1 MGLQA
6 GHAEL
11 QAGHM
16 GLQAGHMGLQALS
29 YGVAAAAGG
38 GASEAGMLS
47 SVAMKP
53 MRMRVYGLITLRST
67 CVRMFLRRS
76 SMYSLMKGSP
86 GEGEG

>member
-38 GASEAGMLS
+38 GTSEAGMLS

-53 MRMRVYGLITLRST
+53 MRMRVYGLITLSST
-67 CVRMFLRRS
+67 WVMSRVRVRVSDDL
-76 SMYSLMKGSP
+76 
-86 GEGEG
+86 E

>member
-1 MGLQA
+1 
-6 GHAEL
+6 
-11 QAGHM
+11 
-16 GLQAGHMGLQALS
+16 
-29 YGVAAAAGG
+29 
-38 GASEAGMLS
+38 MLS

-86 GEGEG
+86 GEGEGAGVRGEGEG